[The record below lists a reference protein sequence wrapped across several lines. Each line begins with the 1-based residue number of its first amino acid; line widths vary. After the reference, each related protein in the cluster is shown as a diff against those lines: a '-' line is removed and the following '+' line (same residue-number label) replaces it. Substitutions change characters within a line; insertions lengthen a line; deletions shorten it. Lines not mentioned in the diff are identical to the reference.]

1 MSIESSLKQLAEIT
15 ARTQLRDQFAGL
27 ALQGML
33 SAGKSDLYPE
43 EFASW
48 AYAYADAML
57 EARDK

>member
-1 MSIESSLKQLAEIT
+1 MTKTEQAIRE
-15 ARTQLRDQFAGL
+15 QLRDQFAGL

-33 SAGKSDLYPE
+33 AGKSDLYPE
-43 EFASW
+43 EYASW

>member
-33 SAGKSDLYPE
+33 AGKSDLYPE
-43 EFASW
+43 EYASW

>member
-1 MSIESSLKQLAEIT
+1 MIKKELSKTEMAIRE
-15 ARTQLRDQFAGL
+15 QLRDQFAGL

-33 SAGKSDLYPE
+33 TTKPDLYPE

>member
-1 MSIESSLKQLAEIT
+1 MIKKELSKTEMAIRE
-15 ARTQLRDQFAGL
+15 QLRDQFAGV